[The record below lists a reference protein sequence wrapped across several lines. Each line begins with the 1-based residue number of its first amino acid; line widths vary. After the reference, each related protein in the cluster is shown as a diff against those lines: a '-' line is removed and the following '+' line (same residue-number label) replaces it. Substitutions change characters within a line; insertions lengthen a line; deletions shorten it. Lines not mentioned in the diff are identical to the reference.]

1 MRVESS
7 VTSITWIPSEAI
19 SGMPKMPFEMGI
31 AHYDEPPPDR
41 IVDLDALH
49 ENDLFREANELK
61 AWIEVETTARSSA
74 RATRAEGRIGVT
86 RIKLGRRE
94 IAFAAVQYP
103 LLQAEPEVGDGW
115 VKFVQSA
122 GGHMGLP
129 APRRVSG
136 KPFMRIKSSS
146 AWTTLELIIY
156 ADGTSKHSLS
166 GASPFPRHWIYDKD
180 GRLVEKSGTI
190 DFEKWYRESHGK
202 STPWGDED
210 SPALVTAVESELE
223 RELSA
228 SIMRSGAK
236 LERRDARRGRGAR
249 QAGRRGQRA
258 LPAPGRPHRRRGGR
272 RRGRRDRPRGAAG
285 RASAARGREANGL
298 AVRRRR
304 KARVAVIPPDAID
317 ESAMTEL
324 AARTSASKRKSRR
337 NHVRKA
343 HFVLRRRSGEAGK
356 RDPDDPRDRDPDAA
370 PATTGYGGYI
380 SLYDEAKGQAKAIVL
395 WDSKETAD
403 ANEAELAERRKQLT
417 AGIGLTI
424 ESIELYEAPV
434 VELEGARV

>member
-41 IVDLDALH
+41 IADLEAMH
-49 ENDLFREANELK
+49 ENDMFREANELK
-61 AWIEVETTARSSA
+61 AWIDVEDGEIVDQGYAG
-74 RATRAEGRIGVT
+74 EGRIGVT

-94 IAFAAVQYP
+94 LAFAAVQYP

-156 ADGTSKHSLS
+156 ADGTSKHSLA

-180 GRLVEKSGTI
+180 GQLAEKSGTI

-202 STPWGDED
+202 STPWGEED
-210 SPALVTAVESELE
+210 SPAVVTAVESELE

-228 SIMRSGAK
+228 SVMRSGAK
-236 LERRDARRGRGAR
+236 LDRRELDQGEALVKQGDEGRELFLLLDGLIDVEVDGDDVAEIGPGALL
-249 QAGRRGQRA
+249 GERA
-258 LPAPGRPHRRRGGR
+258 LLEGGKR
-272 RRGRRDRPRGAAG
+272 TATLWATTP
-285 RASAARGREANGL
+285 
-298 AVRRRR
+298 VR
-304 KARVAVIPPDAID
+304 VVVIPPEAIE
-317 ESAMTEL
+317 ESALTEL
-324 AARTSASKRKSRR
+324 AA
-337 NHVRKA
+337 A
-343 HFVLRRRSGEAGK
+343 HQRE
-356 RDPDDPRDRDPDAA
+356 
-370 PATTGYGGYI
+370 
-380 SLYDEAKGQAKAIVL
+380 QA
-395 WDSKETAD
+395 
-403 ANEAELAERRKQLT
+403 
-417 AGIGLTI
+417 
-424 ESIELYEAPV
+424 
-434 VELEGARV
+434 